1 MKIFNWIFKKPNSFR
16 INFVHNF
23 VWVDNIQRM
32 NEKEKKKKAKHEHKE
47 KTQLSAQSS
56 K

>member
-1 MKIFNWIFKKPNSFR
+1 MHFNIFNL
-16 INFVHNF
+16 F
-23 VWVDNIQRM
+23 VWVDNIQRT
-32 NEKEKKKKAKHEHKE
+32 NERGKKVRKNEHKE